1 MENKSHALAAGLF
14 VLVVAAMLAGLA
26 IWLTRD
32 DANYEQYEMS
42 TKDGVSGLQPQA
54 TVRYKGVAVG
64 KVTRI
69 GFDPQVTGN
78 VLIRIAVNEQAPIS
92 PTTFAVLGYQG
103 VTGLAHVQLDDEQQP
118 YPELPPGPSGLPRL
132 PLKPSP
138 FGKLAEQAPAIL
150 TQVEEATRRINQLL
164 GDTNQQLLTQTLGNI
179 SSAAAGVNTLTQ
191 KLDATVTQRLDPALA
206 SIPPL
211 AGEARKTLQALQQAG
226 NSVTTLASDFG
237 HCTPRTGPGRVRCRA
252 LEPSVHERGACAARC
267 SRSRCRSPACE
278 DDTPADPY
286 LEPAEEVIRA
296 PGVAVVSLAHAP
308 GAYDGQT
315 VRIVGEAAQVL
326 APRAF
331 VLEGRGRRR
340 FAGSAL
346 TEGGSPGGHDDPIWD
361 GPTRGARAHTAWRRT
376 SPGRSAR
383 PSPGRAGS

>member
-32 DANYEQYEMS
+32 NANYEQYELS

-69 GFDPQVTGN
+69 GFDPQVSGN
-78 VLIRIAVNEQAPIS
+78 VLIRIAVNEQAPIT

-103 VTGLAHVQLDDEQQP
+103 VTGLAHVQLDDAEQP

-150 TQVEEATRRINQLL
+150 SQVEEATRRINQLL
-164 GDTNQQLLTQTLGNI
+164 GDTNQQLITQTLGNI

-206 SIPPL
+206 SLPPL
-211 AGEARKTLQALQQAG
+211 AGDARKTLQALQQAG
-226 NSVTTLASDFG
+226 NSVTTLASDFSKTTQRITAEG
-237 HCTPRTGPGRVRCRA
+237 GAIDQITLGTQALARAADQFGTTTLPRVNRAADDTSLAARRLGRAVGGITDNPQLFIYGSGRIPPGPG
-252 LEPSVHERGACAARC
+252 EPGFAA
-267 SRSRCRSPACE
+267 P
-278 DDTPADPY
+278 
-286 LEPAEEVIRA
+286 
-296 PGVAVVSLAHAP
+296 
-308 GAYDGQT
+308 
-315 VRIVGEAAQVL
+315 
-326 APRAF
+326 
-331 VLEGRGRRR
+331 
-340 FAGSAL
+340 
-346 TEGGSPGGHDDPIWD
+346 
-361 GPTRGARAHTAWRRT
+361 
-376 SPGRSAR
+376 
-383 PSPGRAGS
+383 

>member
-32 DANYEQYEMS
+32 NANYEQYELS

-226 NSVTTLASDFG
+226 NSVTTLASDFSKTTQRITAEG
-237 HCTPRTGPGRVRCRA
+237 GAIDQITLGTQALARAADQFGTTTLPRVNRAADDTSLAARRLSRAVGGITDNPQLFIYGSGRIPPGPG
-252 LEPSVHERGACAARC
+252 ETGFAA
-267 SRSRCRSPACE
+267 P
-278 DDTPADPY
+278 
-286 LEPAEEVIRA
+286 
-296 PGVAVVSLAHAP
+296 
-308 GAYDGQT
+308 
-315 VRIVGEAAQVL
+315 
-326 APRAF
+326 
-331 VLEGRGRRR
+331 
-340 FAGSAL
+340 
-346 TEGGSPGGHDDPIWD
+346 
-361 GPTRGARAHTAWRRT
+361 
-376 SPGRSAR
+376 
-383 PSPGRAGS
+383 

>member
-32 DANYEQYEMS
+32 NANYEQYELS

-69 GFDPQVTGN
+69 GFDPQVSGN
-78 VLIRIAVNEQAPIS
+78 VLIRIAVNEQAPIT

-103 VTGLAHVQLDDEQQP
+103 VTGLAHVQLDDAEQP

-150 TQVEEATRRINQLL
+150 SQVEEATRRINQLL

-206 SIPPL
+206 SLPPL
-211 AGEARKTLQALQQAG
+211 AGDARKTLQALQQAG
-226 NSVTTLASDFG
+226 NSVTTLASDFSKTTQRITAEG
-237 HCTPRTGPGRVRCRA
+237 GAIDQITLGTQALARAADQFGTTTLPRVNRAADDTSLAARRLGRAVGGITDNPQLFIYGSGRIPPGPG
-252 LEPSVHERGACAARC
+252 EPGFAA
-267 SRSRCRSPACE
+267 P
-278 DDTPADPY
+278 
-286 LEPAEEVIRA
+286 
-296 PGVAVVSLAHAP
+296 
-308 GAYDGQT
+308 
-315 VRIVGEAAQVL
+315 
-326 APRAF
+326 
-331 VLEGRGRRR
+331 
-340 FAGSAL
+340 
-346 TEGGSPGGHDDPIWD
+346 
-361 GPTRGARAHTAWRRT
+361 
-376 SPGRSAR
+376 
-383 PSPGRAGS
+383 